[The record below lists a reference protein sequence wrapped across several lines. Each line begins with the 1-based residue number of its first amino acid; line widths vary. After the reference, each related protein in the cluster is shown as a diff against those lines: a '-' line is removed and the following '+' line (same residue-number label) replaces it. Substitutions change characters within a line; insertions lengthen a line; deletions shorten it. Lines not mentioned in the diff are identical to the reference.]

1 MRASLPSLIVVAVLA
16 CDWTSAAEITVVST
30 SGVRGFLEHI
40 RQNFEHGSTDRL
52 NIQYGFAA
60 VLKRQLDAG
69 DSFDVAILPREMI
82 DDFANQG
89 KIVASTAATVA
100 RTRAGIVVKAG
111 TAKPYVGTRDALR
124 NALLAS
130 SGIAYTTVGHS
141 AAAASRLFDGLGITK
156 ELTDRIYLDTRP
168 AGGVLAVA
176 EGKAAMGI
184 ALIEEIAADPQV
196 ELLCPLPGDLQTFVV
211 FAAGVASGAK
221 EPDASRAFISFLGSP
236 EAHRSLQAVGM
247 E

>member
-1 MRASLPSLIVVAVLA
+1 
-16 CDWTSAAEITVVST
+16 
-30 SGVRGFLEHI
+30 
-40 RQNFEHGSTDRL
+40 
-52 NIQYGFAA
+52 
-60 VLKRQLDAG
+60 
-69 DSFDVAILPREMI
+69 MI

-89 KIVASTAATVA
+89 KIIASTAATVA
-100 RTRAGIVVKAG
+100 RTGAGIVVKAG
-111 TAKPYVGTRDALR
+111 TAKPFVGTRDALR
-124 NALLAS
+124 SALLAS

-156 ELTDRIYLDTRP
+156 ELRDRIYLDTRP

-221 EPDASRAFISFLGSP
+221 EPDASRAFIAFLGSP
-236 EAHRSLQAVGM
+236 DAHRLLQAVGM